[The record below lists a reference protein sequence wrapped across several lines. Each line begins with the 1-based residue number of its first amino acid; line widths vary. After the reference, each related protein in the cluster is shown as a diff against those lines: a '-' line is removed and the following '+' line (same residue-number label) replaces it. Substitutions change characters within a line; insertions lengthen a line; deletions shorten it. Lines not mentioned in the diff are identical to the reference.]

1 MINRCVQC
9 IEDLT
14 PAGDFWV
21 CQNPAC
27 PNFGLLQV
35 GINEL
40 IEEEE
45 GEE

>member
-1 MINRCVQC
+1 MNRCVQC
-9 IEDLT
+9 TEDLT

-21 CQNPAC
+21 CQNPSC

-35 GINEL
+35 GVENDIPVKD
-40 IEEEE
+40 E